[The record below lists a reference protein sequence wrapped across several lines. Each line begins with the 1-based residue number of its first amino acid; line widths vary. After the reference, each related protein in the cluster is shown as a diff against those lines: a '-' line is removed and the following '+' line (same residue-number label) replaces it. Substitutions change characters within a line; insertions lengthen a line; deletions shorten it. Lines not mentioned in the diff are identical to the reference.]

1 MSPDSIER
9 FNRRF
14 LALGFKPEA
23 MTPVYGLAESS
34 VGLAFPPL
42 HRKPVIDRIK
52 RDEFN
57 QTGQAIPTEQADKY
71 ALRFVACGHALS
83 GHQIRIVDIDGK
95 ELSERQQGC
104 LQFRGPSVTSG
115 YYRNPEATKAL
126 FIGGWLDSGDLAYIA
141 DGDIFITG
149 RNKDVIIR
157 AGRNIYPPEIEEAVG
172 NIEGIRKGCVVAFAA
187 KDQHYSTERLV
198 VLAET
203 RKTDLG
209 IKQALINQIS
219 EISSDLIGLPP
230 DDIIL
235 APPHT
240 ILKTSSGKVR
250 RSACRELYE
259 QNLIGQAPRS
269 FKLQITRVVLQSILP
284 IARRLRQGFVNGLYA
299 VYVWTLLLILTTLAW
314 LTVMLLPG
322 QKRRWLVTH
331 GLARFLFFASG
342 IKIVVNGLENLPP
355 EPQILVFVAN
365 HASYLDSFAVVASIP
380 RNFSFV
386 AKQELR
392 KSIFT
397 GPVLKRIG
405 TEFVERFD
413 KQQGVSDTQDIAST
427 KQRTQSLFFFPEG
440 TFTRVSGLQNFYMGA
455 FITAATANMQ
465 VVPIAIRG
473 TRSIL
478 RPDTWMPRRG
488 RITFTIGKTITPD
501 VVIEGEIRGNWAV
514 AVKLKEAAHQ
524 HILSHC
530 GEVDL
535 S

>member
-1 MSPDSIER
+1 
-9 FNRRF
+9 
-14 LALGFKPEA
+14 
-23 MTPVYGLAESS
+23 
-34 VGLAFPPL
+34 
-42 HRKPVIDRIK
+42 
-52 RDEFN
+52 
-57 QTGQAIPTEQADKY
+57 
-71 ALRFVACGHALS
+71 
-83 GHQIRIVDIDGK
+83 
-95 ELSERQQGC
+95 
-104 LQFRGPSVTSG
+104 
-115 YYRNPEATKAL
+115 
-126 FIGGWLDSGDLAYIA
+126 
-141 DGDIFITG
+141 
-149 RNKDVIIR
+149 
-157 AGRNIYPPEIEEAVG
+157 
-172 NIEGIRKGCVVAFAA
+172 
-187 KDQHYSTERLV
+187 
-198 VLAET
+198 
-203 RKTDLG
+203 
-209 IKQALINQIS
+209 
-219 EISSDLIGLPP
+219 
-230 DDIIL
+230 
-235 APPHT
+235 
-240 ILKTSSGKVR
+240 
-250 RSACRELYE
+250 
-259 QNLIGQAPRS
+259 
-269 FKLQITRVVLQSILP
+269 LP
-284 IARRLRQGFVNGLYA
+284 IARRLKQGLVNGLYA
-299 VYVWTLLLILTTLAW
+299 VYVWTLFLILTTSAW

-392 KSIFT
+392 ESIFT

-413 KQQGVSDTQDIAST
+413 KQQGVSDTQDIASI
-427 KQRTQSLFFFPEG
+427 KRRTQSLFFFPEG

-488 RITFTIGKTITPD
+488 RITFTIGKAITPD

-535 S
+535 SY